1 MHSWKVAAWQLGTF
15 TSSVSPLMSA
25 FMTMSRNRWT
35 IGDVTVTSVVEMEIP
50 IPPDMVLGAATPEHV
65 LAHPWLIPDFATA
78 DGDINMRVQLLVI
91 ESRGRTIA
99 VDTCIGNDKDRTSP
113 FFDNMSTPFLDTFAD
128 AGFDRTTIDTVACTH
143 LHVDHC
149 GWNTTLVDGSWVP
162 TFPNA
167 RYLFNAIEVAHWDQY
182 GVHEDGDVFGDSV
195 KPILDA
201 GLADLIAAPYEVTP
215 EVRFVPTPGHS
226 PGHMSIEIESQ
237 GQRAFITGDVMHHP
251 LQCAIPDLAS
261 NFDSSEDAAR
271 AMRRQVLAQ
280 KSDTDWLVIGTHFG
294 GAGAGYIKAVGDAW
308 RFDAVPQ
315 ADLAQR
321 GHRS

>member
-1 MHSWKVAAWQLGTF
+1 
-15 TSSVSPLMSA
+15 
-25 FMTMSRNRWT
+25 MTTARNHWT
-35 IGDVTVTSVVEMEIP
+35 IGEVTITSVVEMEMP
-50 IPPDMVLGAATPEHV
+50 VPPDVVLGAATPEQV
-65 LAHPWLIPDFATA
+65 VAHSWLIPDFATA
-78 DGDINMRVQLLVI
+78 TGDINMRIQLLVI
-91 ESRGRTIA
+91 ESCGRTIA
-99 VDTCIGNDKDRTSP
+99 VDTCIGNSKVRTSP
-113 FFDNMSTPFLDTFAD
+113 FFDNMSTPFLDAFAD

-149 GWNTTLVDGSWVP
+149 GWNTTLVDGTWLP

-167 RYLFNAIEVAHWDQY
+167 RYLFNAVEVAHWDQY

-201 GLADLIAAPYEVTP
+201 GLADLIDAPHEITP

-237 GQRAFITGDVMHHP
+237 GERAFITGDVMHHP

-261 NFDSSEDAAR
+261 NFDSSEAAAR
-271 AMRRQVLAQ
+271 SMRRQVLAQ

-294 GAGAGYIKAVGDAW
+294 GAGAGYIKAMGDAW
-308 RFDAVPQ
+308 RFEALEQSALNPQ
-315 ADLAQR
+315 V
-321 GHRS
+321 GRS